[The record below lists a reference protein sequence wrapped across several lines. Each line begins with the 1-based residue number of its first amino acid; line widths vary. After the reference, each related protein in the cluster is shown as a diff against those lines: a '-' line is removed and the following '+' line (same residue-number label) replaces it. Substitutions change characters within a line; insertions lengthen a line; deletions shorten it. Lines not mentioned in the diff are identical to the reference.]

1 MGHPKMPL
9 RVKSFLVAAVA
20 LVVGAAYLLQP
31 WAEIVALV
39 TVAAIAPFATAF
51 AALYFWTVPWW
62 QTLIGRAMLAS
73 SAGLALL
80 VDISL
85 LYQWL
90 GDNYQQRDIVRL
102 AVFFTVLIGAVFKL
116 QALALE
122 KYRARR
128 DHRADRLS

>member
-1 MGHPKMPL
+1 MAHARMPL
-9 RVKSFLVAAVA
+9 RVKAFLVCTIA
-20 LVVGAAYLLQP
+20 LVVGLAVMLEP
-31 WAEIVALV
+31 WAEIVALI

-51 AALYFWTVPWW
+51 TVIYFWTVPWW
-62 QTLIGRAMLAS
+62 QTIIGRAMLAS

-90 GDNYQQRDIVRL
+90 GDDYQQRDIVRL
-102 AVFFTVLIGAVFKL
+102 SVFFTVLIGAVFKL
-116 QALALE
+116 AALVLE

-128 DHRADRLS
+128 DNRADRLS